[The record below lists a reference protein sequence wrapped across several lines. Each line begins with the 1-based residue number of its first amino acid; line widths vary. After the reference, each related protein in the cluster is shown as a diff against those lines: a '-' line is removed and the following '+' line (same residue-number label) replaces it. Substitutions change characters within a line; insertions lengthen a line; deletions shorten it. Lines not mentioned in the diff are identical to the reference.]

1 MSTLMRAKKECGSWF
16 WDLNETVPS
25 GLDSAL
31 GVAARIIGVLDQFE
45 LLSPS
50 GLECMWL
57 APGKGFTGVMSTV
70 FIQNLA
76 DPDIPNKLSGSRPAA
91 FPEAK
96 IRDFAVIGSG
106 VWYDAEWRPRKE
118 PRLVDL
124 SVTTSSYGP
133 TATVS
138 VHHDVWSWFS
148 FSGRPHPEVQSR
160 NAPRLADALR
170 GINSTL
176 GVEAETGEPT
186 YFGHAVDFGISTP
199 DADESGLGPDLTD
212 KL

>member
-16 WDLNETVPS
+16 WDLDEVESS
-25 GLDSAL
+25 GLESAL
-31 GVAARIIGVLDQFE
+31 HVAAKMVEVLGRFDLFA
-45 LLSPS
+45 PS
-50 GLECMWL
+50 SLECMWL
-57 APGKGFTGVMSTV
+57 VPGTGFTGVMSTV
-70 FIQNLA
+70 FIRNLS
-76 DPDIPNKLSGSRPAA
+76 DPEVQQKLSGSRPAA

-96 IRDFAVIGSG
+96 IRDFKVVGTG
-106 VWYDAEWRPRKE
+106 VWYDADGRARKE

-138 VHHDVWSWFS
+138 VHHDIWSWFD
-148 FSGRPHPEVQSR
+148 FSGHPHPEVQNR

-170 GINSTL
+170 ELNSTL

-199 DADESGLGPDLTD
+199 DADENGLGPDLTD